1 MPKILQGLADSDS
14 ETGGS
19 EKEISPVTGE
29 GFMLDM
35 PSFGRSSTK
44 QEESL
49 VHYHQ
54 EVQED
59 VQQKNYCQEKE
70 EEGDGLIID
79 ERAKK
84 EVEAIEKSLKKR
96 LVNRK
101 AKVLEEKSKR
111 KKKDLDKKKREEKK
125 KINSIDRELVRLYI
139 SRILQDEE
147 LFE

>member
-59 VQQKNYCQEKE
+59 AQQKNYCQEKE
-70 EEGDGLIID
+70 VEQEKDKEEEEDGLIID
-79 ERAKK
+79 ERAEK
-84 EVEAIEKSLKKR
+84 EVEAVEKSLKKR

-101 AKVLEEKSKR
+101 AKVLEEESKR
-111 KKKDLDKKKREEKK
+111 KKKDLDKKKREESK
-125 KINSIDRELVRLYI
+125 KINSIV
-139 SRILQDEE
+139 
-147 LFE
+147 LFGD